1 MKKKIAYSVLILSL
15 VFLIITINM
24 LYVQWNFKY
33 NNYSKQL
40 TLLQKTNK
48 KADNKVIRYNDIIH
62 LSNKYNGEIKEL
74 KNKNKNINASMIIY
88 ENKNN
93 INRILDDLKG
103 ERTLNKIN
111 SISLNNNSLD
121 SENYEIDI
129 DANFVSEY

>member
-1 MKKKIAYSVLILSL
+1 
-15 VFLIITINM
+15 M
-24 LYVQWNFKY
+24 LYIQWNFKY

-62 LSNKYNGEIKEL
+62 LSNKYNGEIREL
-74 KNKNKNINASMIIY
+74 KNKNKNINASIIIY

-93 INRILDDLKG
+93 INRILDDLNG

-121 SENYEIDI
+121 SAENYEIDI
-129 DANFVSEY
+129 DADFVSEY

>member
-1 MKKKIAYSVLILSL
+1 LKKKIAYSVLILSL